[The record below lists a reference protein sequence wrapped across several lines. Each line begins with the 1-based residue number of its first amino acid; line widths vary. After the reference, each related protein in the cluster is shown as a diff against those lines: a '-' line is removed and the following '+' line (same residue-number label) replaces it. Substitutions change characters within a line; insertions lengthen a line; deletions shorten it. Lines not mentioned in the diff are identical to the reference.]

1 MNPAGIYDVFFRTW
15 YNQAMSTLL
24 LGLDRD
30 KLPEASL
37 AKVRDLARDYTIVIS
52 KDEQEI
58 QTLRDDIEICVG
70 NPATR
75 LLIDAPNVRW
85 CQLWSAG
92 ADWLFRLPDIHA
104 SSAVITTAAGVHP
117 EPIGEHVF
125 AMILSLARRFPE
137 LMVAQQE
144 RTWHKPDRVHIVHE
158 VIRVREVY
166 GSTLLILGAGT
177 IGTELARLAKAFK
190 MTVLGIRN
198 DPSKTSDDIDEMHAP
213 DALHELLPRADVVV
227 SILPLTPVTEHVM
240 NADAFAA
247 MKPGALF
254 INVGRGKT
262 VDEHALIQALQQGHL
277 GGAGLDVFE
286 VEPLPEA
293 SPLWKMPNVMITPHC
308 AGSTPSYQARAMDI
322 FVDNLER
329 YLQGKPLKNVVDVA
343 RGY

>member
-1 MNPAGIYDVFFRTW
+1 
-15 YNQAMSTLL
+15 MSTLL

-30 KLPEASL
+30 KLPETLLS
-37 AKVRDLARDYTIVIS
+37 KVRELARDYTIVVTT
-52 KDEQEI
+52 DEQEI
-58 QTLRDDIEICVG
+58 QTLRDDVEICVG

-75 LLIDAPNVRW
+75 LLIDAPNLRW

-92 ADWLFRLPDIHA
+92 ADWLFRLPDIDTVVA
-104 SSAVITTAAGVHP
+104 TITTAAGVHP

-125 AMILSLARRFPE
+125 AMILGLARRFPE
-137 LMVAQQE
+137 LMTAQQA

-166 GSTLLILGAGT
+166 GSTLLIFGAGT
-177 IGTELARLAKAFK
+177 IGSELARLAKAFN

-198 DPSKTSDDIDEMHAP
+198 DPSKTSDHIDEMHAP
-213 DALHELLPRADVVV
+213 DALHTLLPKADVVV
-227 SILPLTPVTEHVM
+227 SILPLTPASERVM
-240 NADAFAA
+240 DADAFAA

-262 VDEHALIQALQQGHL
+262 VDEQALIQALEEGHL

-286 VEPLPEA
+286 VEPLPED
-293 SPLWKMPNVMITPHC
+293 SLLWNMPNVIITPHC
-308 AGSTPSYQARAMDI
+308 AGSTPSYQARAMTI
-322 FVDNLER
+322 FVENLER
-329 YLQGKPLKNVVDVA
+329 YVQGKPLNNVVDVA

>member
-1 MNPAGIYDVFFRTW
+1 
-15 YNQAMSTLL
+15 MSTLL
-24 LGLDRD
+24 LGLDPD

-37 AKVRDLARDYTIVIS
+37 ARVRDLARDYTIVIT
-52 KDEQEI
+52 KEEQEI
-58 QTLRDDIEICVG
+58 QTLRDGVEICVG

-75 LLIDAPNVRW
+75 LLIDAPNLRW

-92 ADWLFRLPDIHA
+92 ADWLFRLPDIDTVA
-104 SSAVITTAAGVHP
+104 ATITTAAGVHP

-125 AMILSLARRFPE
+125 AMILGLARRFPE
-137 LMVAQQE
+137 LMVAQQAH
-144 RTWHKPDRVHIVHE
+144 TWHKPDRVHIIHE

-177 IGTELARLAKAFK
+177 IGSELARLAKAFN
-190 MTVLGIRN
+190 MTVLGVRN
-198 DPSKTSDDIDEMHAP
+198 DPSKTSDNIDEMYSP
-213 DALHELLPRADVVV
+213 DALHTLLPRADVVV
-227 SILPLTPVTEHVM
+227 SILPFTPATKHVM
-240 NADAFAA
+240 NASAFAA

-262 VDEHALIQALQQGHL
+262 VDEQALVNALQQGHL

-286 VEPLPEA
+286 VEPLPQD
-293 SPLWKMPNVMITPHC
+293 SPLWEIPNVIITPHC

-329 YLQGKPLKNVVDVA
+329 YLQDKPLNNVVDVA